1 MELIIIMIRNANM
14 MMQYMELSRHDMDQN
29 GVLHA
34 SIGFTVENTQG
45 SKVSTLYKQ
54 QCTNSRVAT
63 SDEDT
68 IIMQKINMACECIG
82 LK

>member
-1 MELIIIMIRNANM
+1 MEVNIYMIRNANM
-14 MMQYMELSRHDMDQN
+14 TMQYMYESRHDKDQN
-29 GVLHA
+29 VILHA
-34 SIGFTVENTQG
+34 SIGLTIEYTQG

-54 QCTNSRVAT
+54 QCTSSRVAT

-68 IIMQKINMACECIG
+68 IMMQQVNMACESIG

>member
-1 MELIIIMIRNANM
+1 
-14 MMQYMELSRHDMDQN
+14 MQTWRCNTWDESRDDKDQN
-29 GVLHA
+29 GVLHE
-34 SIGFTVENTQG
+34 SIGITDEYTQG
-45 SKVSTLYKQ
+45 SKVSTLYRQ

-68 IIMQKINMACECIG
+68 IMMQQVNMACECIG